1 MINAKI
7 KCPYCQAVNP
17 VDYNHKRCGCI
28 VCHQTI
34 KIHKAEVVEPPKDEI
49 IYDSSYDSE
58 GNKIHH
64 TVKGM
69 AICAMLLGSFGVD
82 YFIYGKVLRGLVN
95 ILLCWTG
102 GPFVLGIFRGF
113 EIMAL
118 EQDQLQDYY
127 DKKARF

>member
-28 VCHQTI
+28 
-34 KIHKAEVVEPPKDEI
+34 
-49 IYDSSYDSE
+49 
-58 GNKIHH
+58 
-64 TVKGM
+64 
-69 AICAMLLGSFGVD
+69 ICAMLLGSFGVD

-118 EQDQLQDYY
+118 EPDQLQDYY